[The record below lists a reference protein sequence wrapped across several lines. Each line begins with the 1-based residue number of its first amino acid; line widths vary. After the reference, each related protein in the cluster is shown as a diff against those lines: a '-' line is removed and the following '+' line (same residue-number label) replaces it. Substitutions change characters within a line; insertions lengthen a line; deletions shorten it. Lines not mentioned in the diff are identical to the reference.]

1 MERGWTVVCEDE
13 SIFTYDSVLRCIW
26 AKRGSEPFVLTT
38 GSHRH
43 SCVFGAMSIDGRQL
57 FRQRSSIDGENFLA
71 YLKELK
77 RKFAPML
84 LFLDRSRA
92 HYRDQEVRKFLM
104 ENSDSI
110 EVIWFPRARP
120 DLNPVEECWRQ
131 SKDIVLANRVYPS
144 FDEMK
149 RRISRILRTRR
160 FKLNIVEYLC

>member
-1 MERGWTVVCEDE
+1 M
-13 SIFTYDSVLRCIW
+13 
-26 AKRGSEPFVLTT
+26 LTT

-43 SCVFGAMSIDGRQL
+43 SYVFGAMSIDGMQL

-84 LFLDRSRA
+84 LFLDRSGP
-92 HYRDQEVRKFLM
+92 HYRDGEVRKFLM
-104 ENSDSI
+104 ENSDCI

-120 DLNPVEECWRQ
+120 ELNPVEECWRQ